1 MLGMFYWADRRD
13 EARIR
18 RIEARMYKLFR
29 ADEAQFREQQAEP
42 EARQDEKFE
51 ELGQQV
57 RDVNDRI
64 GNVERGQS
72 RLEGQLDVIRDAL
85 FQRSPG

>member
-1 MLGMFYWADRRD
+1 MPVSLSKIN
-13 EARIR
+13 E
-18 RIEARMYKLFR
+18 L
-29 ADEAQFREQQAEP
+29 
-42 EARQDEKFE
+42 EARQNEKFE
-51 ELGQQV
+51 ELGQQI

-64 GNVERGQS
+64 GNLERGQA